1 MDSFARI
8 MGYYRFYSDQ
18 MREIS
23 QAKYRFLVT
32 FWYIRG
38 TILSLKFKRRAFVS
52 VSGKIKIHQANG
64 GSIDIDNFVSFSPD
78 VRLVVEGY
86 RMKHRP
92 VLTIGAM
99 THIGDR
105 TEIHSGEKI
114 VIGKHVRIGW
124 DCLIM
129 DRDYHAP
136 PGEKEERTAPVIIE
150 DNVWIG
156 ARAIILKGV
165 TIGHDA
171 VVGAGSVVTKNV
183 EPCTMVAGNPARV
196 VKKGLKTQTFPAMP
210 TNDYLH

>member
-1 MDSFARI
+1 M
-8 MGYYRFYSDQ
+8 
-18 MREIS
+18 
-23 QAKYRFLVT
+23 VT
-32 FWYIRG
+32 FRYIRG
-38 TILSLKFKRRAFVS
+38 TILSLKFKRKAFVL
-52 VSGKIKIHQANG
+52 VSGRLKIHQANG
-64 GSIDIDNFVSFSPD
+64 GSIDVGNFVSFSPD
-78 VRLVVEGY
+78 VKLVVEGY
-86 RMKHRP
+86 LMKHRP
-92 VLTIGAM
+92 VLSIGAM

-136 PGEKEERTAPVIIE
+136 PGEEEERTAPIIIE

-196 VKKGLKTQTFPAMP
+196 VKKGLKTQSFPAMP
-210 TNDYLH
+210 INDYLH